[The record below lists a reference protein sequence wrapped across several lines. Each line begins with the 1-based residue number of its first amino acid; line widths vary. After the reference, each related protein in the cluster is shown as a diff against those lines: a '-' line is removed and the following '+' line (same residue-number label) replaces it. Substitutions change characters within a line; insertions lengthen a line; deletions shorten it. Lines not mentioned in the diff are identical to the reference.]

1 MFERPLR
8 YLAIALGSIIVLSFV
23 MFGWEQ
29 TRRASD
35 ATSAAIAAGTAAAQ
49 VAPPPTLERA
59 REAEHTW
66 AREAI
71 DDVNDVLTQPFA
83 ALVANFESG
92 WARRGVSSLL
102 ALLLWGVGIGYLAR
116 FSAGRATSVRPQHH
130 EGHGL
135 YPERP
140 TGPPPGP
147 PVEGQRG
154 Y

>member
-8 YLAIALGSIIVLSFV
+8 YLAITLGSIVVLSFA

-29 TRRASD
+29 TRKASD
-35 ATSAAIAAGTAAAQ
+35 ATSAAIKAGTAAAQ
-49 VAPPPTLERA
+49 VAPPPALEHA

-71 DDVNDVLTQPFA
+71 DDADDVLTAPFA
-83 ALVANFESG
+83 NLVANFESG
-92 WARRGVSSLL
+92 WARRGVSTFL

-116 FSAGRATSVRPQHH
+116 FSAGRAKSVRPSHH

-135 YPERP
+135 YPELP

-147 PVEGQRG
+147 PAEGQSG

>member
-8 YLAIALGSIIVLSFV
+8 YLAIALGSIIVLSFA

-29 TRRASD
+29 TRKASD
-35 ATSAAIAAGTAAAQ
+35 ATSAAIKAGTAAAQ

-59 REAEHTW
+59 REAEHTR

-71 DDVNDVLTQPFA
+71 DDANDLLTAPFA
-83 ALVANFESG
+83 NLVSNFESG
-92 WARRGVSSLL
+92 WARRGVSGFL

-116 FSAGRATSVRPQHH
+116 FSSGRAKSIRPAHH

-140 TGPPPGP
+140 PGPPPGP
-147 PVEGQRG
+147 PA
-154 Y
+154 